1 MSLSTVNLKTYNND
15 WFVPG
20 SKIKIILWTLTSA
33 LFFRTSL
40 PVPSA
45 IKVAI
50 LRMFGAKIGTGIV
63 IKQSVNIKYPWKLSI
78 GDHTW
83 VGEGVWIDNLASVN
97 IGDNCCLSQGCY
109 LLTGNHDFTSSTFD
123 LMISEINILNEAW
136 VGAKSTVC
144 PGVTLQ
150 RASILTVGSVATKN
164 LEELGIYQ
172 GNPAIK
178 IKQRVIL

>member
-1 MSLSTVNLKTYNND
+1 MSQVNLKNYNND

-20 SKIKIILWTLTSA
+20 GKIKIILWTLTSA

-40 PVPSA
+40 PVPSS

-50 LRMFGAKIGTGIV
+50 LKMFGAQIGVGVV
-63 IKQSVNIKYPWKLSI
+63 IKPSVNIKYPWKLKI

-83 VGEGVWIDNLASVN
+83 IGEDVWVDNIDVVN

-109 LLTGNHDFTSSTFD
+109 LLTGNHDFTSPTFD
-123 LMISEINILNEAW
+123 LMISEINIKNEAW
-136 VGAKSTVC
+136 VGAKSVVC

-150 RASILTVGSVATKN
+150 RASILTVSSVATKN
-164 LEELGIYQ
+164 MEELGIYQ

-178 IKQRVIL
+178 IKERIIS

>member
-1 MSLSTVNLKTYNND
+1 LSQVNLKNYNNN

-20 SKIKIILWTLTSA
+20 SKIKIILWTFASA
-33 LFFRTSL
+33 LFFRTIL

-50 LRMFGAKIGTGIV
+50 LKLFGAHIGTGIV
-63 IKQSVNIKYPWKLSI
+63 IKPNVNIKYPWKLSI
-78 GDHTW
+78 GDNTW
-83 VGEGVWIDNLASVN
+83 IGEDVWIDNLAIVN

-109 LLTGNHDFTSSTFD
+109 LLTGNHDFTLSTFD
-123 LMISEINILNEAW
+123 LMISEINIKKEAW
-136 VGAKSTVC
+136 VGAKSVVC

-150 RASILTVGSVATKN
+150 RASILTAGSVATKN

-172 GNPAIK
+172 GNPAVK
-178 IKQRVIL
+178 IKERVIS

>member
-1 MSLSTVNLKTYNND
+1 MSQVNLKNYNND
-15 WFVPG
+15 WFDPG
-20 SKIKIILWTLTSA
+20 SKIKIILWTLTNA

-45 IKVAI
+45 FKVAI
-50 LRMFGAKIGTGIV
+50 LKLFGANIGAGVV
-63 IKQSVNIKYPWKLSI
+63 IKPSVNIKYPWKLSV

-83 VGEGVWIDNLASVN
+83 IGEDVWIDNLDAVN
-97 IGDNCCLSQGCY
+97 IDDNCCLSQGCY

-123 LMISEINILNEAW
+123 LMIAEINIKSGSW
-136 VGAKSTVC
+136 VGAKAVVC

-150 RASILTVGSVATKN
+150 RASILTVGSIATKN
-164 LEELGIYQ
+164 LEEFGIYQ

-178 IKQRVIL
+178 IKKRVIS

>member
-1 MSLSTVNLKTYNND
+1 MSRVNLKNYNNG
-15 WFVPG
+15 WYVSG
-20 SKIKIILWTLTSA
+20 CKVKIILWTLASA

-50 LRMFGAKIGTGIV
+50 LKLFGACVGNGVV
-63 IKQSVNIKYPWKLSI
+63 IKPSVNIKYPWKLNI
-78 GDHTW
+78 GNYTW
-83 VGEGVWIDNLASVN
+83 IGESVWIDNLDTVN
-97 IGDNCCLSQGCY
+97 IGNNCCLSQGCY
-109 LLTGNHDFTSSTFD
+109 LLTGNHDFTLSSFD
-123 LMISEINILNEAW
+123 LMISEINIKNEAW
-136 VGAKSTVC
+136 VGAKSVVC

-150 RASILTVGSVATKN
+150 RASILTVGSIATKN

-178 IKQRVIL
+178 IKERVIS

>member
-1 MSLSTVNLKTYNND
+1 MSQVNLKKYNND
-15 WFVPG
+15 WFLPG
-20 SKIKIILWTLTSA
+20 SKIRIILWTLISA

-50 LRMFGAKIGTGIV
+50 LKLFGAQIGDGVV
-63 IKQSVNIKYPWKLSI
+63 IKPSVNIKYPWKLKL

-83 VGEGVWIDNLASVN
+83 VGENVWIDNLAVVN

-123 LMISEINILNEAW
+123 LMISEINIENEAW
-136 VGAKSTVC
+136 VGAKSVVC

-150 RASILTVGSVATKN
+150 RASILAVGSIATKN

-178 IKQRVIL
+178 IKERVIS

>member
-1 MSLSTVNLKTYNND
+1 LSQVNLKNYNND
-15 WFVPG
+15 WFVTG
-20 SKIKIILWTLTSA
+20 SRIKIILWMLTST

-40 PVPSA
+40 PVPSVFK
-45 IKVAI
+45 IAI
-50 LRMFGAKIGTGIV
+50 LKLFGANIGTGVV
-63 IKQSVNIKYPWKLSI
+63 IKQSVNIKYPWKLRV

-83 VGEGVWIDNLASVN
+83 IGEDVWIDNLDTVN

-123 LMISEINILNEAW
+123 LTISEINIKNEAW
-136 VGAKSTVC
+136 VGAKAVVC

-150 RASILTVGSVATKN
+150 RAAILTVSSIATKN
-164 LEELGIYQ
+164 LEEFGIYQ

-178 IKQRVIL
+178 IKKRVIS

>member
-1 MSLSTVNLKTYNND
+1 MSQIKLKSYNND

-20 SKIKIILWTLTSA
+20 SKIKIILWTLISA

-50 LRMFGAKIGTGIV
+50 LKIFGAQIGSGVV
-63 IKQSVNIKYPWKLSI
+63 IKPNVNIKYPWKLN
-78 GDHTW
+78 
-83 VGEGVWIDNLASVN
+83 VGEYTWIGEDVWIDNLETVN
-97 IGDNCCLSQGCY
+97 IGENCCLSQGCY
-109 LLTGNHDFTSSTFD
+109 LLTGNHNFTSTTFD
-123 LMISEINILNEAW
+123 LIVAEINIKNEAW
-136 VGAKSTVC
+136 VGAKSIVC

-150 RASILTVGSVATKN
+150 RASILTVGSIATKN
-164 LEELGIYQ
+164 LDELGIYQ

-178 IKQRVIL
+178 IKKRVIS

>member
-1 MSLSTVNLKTYNND
+1 MSQVNLKKYNND
-15 WFVPG
+15 WFIPG
-20 SKIKIILWTLTSA
+20 SNMRIILWTLISA

-50 LRMFGAKIGTGIV
+50 LKLFGAQIGDGVV
-63 IKQSVNIKYPWKLSI
+63 IKPSVNIKYPWKLKL

-83 VGEGVWIDNLASVN
+83 VGENVWIDNLAVVN

-109 LLTGNHDFTSSTFD
+109 LLTGNHDFTSSAFD
-123 LMISEINILNEAW
+123 LMISEINIKNEAW
-136 VGAKSTVC
+136 VGAKSVVC

-150 RASILTVGSVATKN
+150 RASILTVGSIATKN

-178 IKQRVIL
+178 IKERVIS

>member
-1 MSLSTVNLKTYNND
+1 MSQIKLKSYNND

-20 SKIKIILWTLTSA
+20 SKIKIILWTLISV

-50 LRMFGAKIGTGIV
+50 LKIFGAQIGSGVV
-63 IKQSVNIKYPWKLSI
+63 IKPNVNIKYPWKLN
-78 GDHTW
+78 
-83 VGEGVWIDNLASVN
+83 VGEYTWIGEDVWIDNLETVN
-97 IGDNCCLSQGCY
+97 IGENCCLSQGCY
-109 LLTGNHDFTSSTFD
+109 LLTGNHNFTSTTFD
-123 LMISEINILNEAW
+123 LIVAEINIKNEAW
-136 VGAKSTVC
+136 VGAKSIVC

-150 RASILTVGSVATKN
+150 RASILTVGSIATKN
-164 LEELGIYQ
+164 LDELGIYQ

-178 IKQRVIL
+178 IKKRVIS

>member
-1 MSLSTVNLKTYNND
+1 MSQVNLKNYNND
-15 WFVPG
+15 WFKPG
-20 SKIKIILWTLTSA
+20 SKMKIILWTLTSA

-45 IKVAI
+45 IKVFI
-50 LRMFGAKIGTGIV
+50 LKLFGAQIGDGVV
-63 IKQSVNIKYPWKLSI
+63 IKPSVTIKHPWKLNVGNDTWI
-78 GDHTW
+78 G
-83 VGEGVWIDNLASVN
+83 ENVWIDNLDVIN

-109 LLTGNHDFTSSTFD
+109 LLTGNHDFTSTTFD
-123 LMISEINILNEAW
+123 LMVSEINIANEAW
-136 VGAKSTVC
+136 VGAKSVVC

-150 RASILTVGSVATKN
+150 RASILTVGSIATKN

-178 IKQRVIL
+178 IKERVIS